1 MAVNEFAASVGQATE
16 NDKATLAQFV
26 IDALSRAGQ
35 ITGDEA
41 AAKRLI
47 VGAMDRYAD
56 EEGGAA

>member
-1 MAVNEFAASVGQATE
+1 MAVNEFAAAVGNASE

-26 IDALSRAGQ
+26 VEALARAGQ
-35 ITGDEA
+35 IEGDEP

-56 EEGGAA
+56 EEGNA